1 LTENGHIVDGSLTSR
16 RAWLDR
22 RAIGE
27 MSDAGRFAPLGHRC
41 RPAALACL
49 LPAASFRALTGQ
61 IRSHCKRQRSNPD
74 HGLGK
79 VLDCFGSFS
88 CSHDDIGARDAMR
101 LNFSI
106 SSLSSENK
114 WQVTGQCPVNRPMS
128 PRAAK
133 KALCE

>member
-1 LTENGHIVDGSLTSR
+1 VPSCRARLFVPRRQFQDADRVDSLSLQATAKQSR
-16 RAWLDR
+16 PW
-22 RAIGE
+22 
-27 MSDAGRFAPLGHRC
+27 
-41 RPAALACL
+41 
-49 LPAASFRALTGQ
+49 T
-61 IRSHCKRQRSNPD
+61 
-74 HGLGK
+74 GK
-79 VLDCFGSFS
+79 VLDCFGCFS